1 MTTPTLFAA
10 AVLIMATSAA
20 SATASDT
27 SAPVGEWL
35 IADGTANVAIRPC
48 GPDLCGF
55 VTWSKNAANI
65 VGAEVLIN
73 MRPDGDLWSGTVV
86 NALDG
91 QKYDARMSLVSDSVL
106 KIQGC
111 AFGGMFCGDQQW
123 SRVKTSSSRSDSE

>member
-1 MTTPTLFAA
+1 MKTPTLFAA

-91 QKYDARMSLVSDSVL
+91 QKYDARMSLTISVTWAV
-106 KIQGC
+106 GS
-111 AFGGMFCGDQQW
+111 W
-123 SRVKTSSSRSDSE
+123 RSTTTH